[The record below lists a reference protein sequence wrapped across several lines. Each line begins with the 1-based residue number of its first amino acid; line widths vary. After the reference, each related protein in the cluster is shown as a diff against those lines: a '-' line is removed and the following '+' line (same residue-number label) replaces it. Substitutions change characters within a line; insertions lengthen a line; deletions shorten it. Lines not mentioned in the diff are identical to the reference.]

1 MPLVAAIQ
9 DSGKTSNK
17 NFVSHRE
24 TGFCKEIIMDI
35 RKKTHDMS
43 STIKRFKN
51 HPGGVNERTSSL
63 KKCKIKRFYIKL
75 SQVLNGFDVSF
86 AKC

>member
-24 TGFCKEIIMDI
+24 TGFCKERIMDI

-63 KKCKIKRFYIKL
+63 KKV
-75 SQVLNGFDVSF
+75 QNQEVLYQTKPGL
-86 AKC
+86 KWI

>member
-63 KKCKIKRFYIKL
+63 KKV
-75 SQVLNGFDVSF
+75 QNQEVLYQTKPGL
-86 AKC
+86 KWI